1 MERTAGVAIESGSTS
16 SGGVFH
22 RVVEF
27 LGSALFGIG
36 AERRSPPEKWWE
48 KDATPEPPPAQKPLT
63 FGQQGV
69 LTGFGDREL
78 AGAPDAAA
86 RPAGRGSRALVVP
99 GLAAPPAETTLVSSV
114 SSTAAARPVATTKRV
129 AAARAAAPAV
139 AAPAVAAVREEGA
152 IARQLLMSQ
161 SLYFSSGREEP
172 RRYSVP
178 RRALLPRFQL
188 FAGGDGVVSD
198 GRGHFTLPRRDLKS
212 QRGQVWFV

>member
-1 MERTAGVAIESGSTS
+1 MERTAGVAIESGSTA

-22 RVVEF
+22 RVVEY

-36 AERRSPPEKWWE
+36 AGRRAEPEKWWE
-48 KDATPEPPPAQKPLT
+48 KDATPAEQPDRKPLA

-78 AGAPDAAA
+78 AGVPAAA
-86 RPAGRGSRALVVP
+86 ADRPAGRGNRALVVP
-99 GLAAPPAETTLVSSV
+99 GAAAAPAAETTLVSSV

-129 AAARAAAPAV
+129 AAVHAAAPAV
-139 AAPAVAAVREEGA
+139 SAVREEGA
-152 IARQLLMSQ
+152 IARQLLLSQ